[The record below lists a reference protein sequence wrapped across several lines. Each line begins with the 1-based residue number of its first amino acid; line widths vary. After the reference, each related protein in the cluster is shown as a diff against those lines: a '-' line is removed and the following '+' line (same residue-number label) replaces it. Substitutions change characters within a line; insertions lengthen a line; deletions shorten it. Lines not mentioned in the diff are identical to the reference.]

1 MNKIIF
7 IGLAFFMLGSMGA
20 KAQTNDEDPFNPI
33 TFVDANGNTV
43 ADGSHLRVSAAED
56 VWGGVQASTGLYVN
70 NTSEDEVMTA
80 MKVDVDS
87 MDNGDISCCFPMVCT
102 TTAQMGWHFTTK
114 PDLISGS
121 ATMVSIQTEWL
132 PESST
137 SYGAAKAN
145 LTVCYYE
152 TKTNDSG
159 RKIAGDLIGYGPS
172 VSVTF
177 VNEDPTGINNAKLS
191 GDSSEVSAIYNLNG
205 KKISNMGHGINI
217 VRLNDGTVRKI
228 VK

>member
-80 MKVDVDS
+80 MKVDS
-87 MDNGDISCCFPMVCT
+87 YLRFRYYGFYPNGMVARIFYKLRCCKSKFNSLLLRDENKR
-102 TTAQMGWHFTTK
+102 QW
-114 PDLISGS
+114 S
-121 ATMVSIQTEWL
+121 
-132 PESST
+132 
-137 SYGAAKAN
+137 
-145 LTVCYYE
+145 
-152 TKTNDSG
+152 
-159 RKIAGDLIGYGPS
+159 
-172 VSVTF
+172 
-177 VNEDPTGINNAKLS
+177 
-191 GDSSEVSAIYNLNG
+191 
-205 KKISNMGHGINI
+205 
-217 VRLNDGTVRKI
+217 
-228 VK
+228 

>member
-70 NTSEDEVMTA
+70 NTSEDEV
-80 MKVDVDS
+80 
-87 MDNGDISCCFPMVCT
+87 
-102 TTAQMGWHFTTK
+102 
-114 PDLISGS
+114 LISGS

-152 TKTNDSG
+152 TKTNNSG

-217 VRLNDGTVRKI
+217 VRLHDGTVRKI

>member
-87 MDNGDISCCFPMVCT
+87 MD
-102 TTAQMGWHFTTK
+102 
-114 PDLISGS
+114 LISGS

-152 TKTNDSG
+152 TKTNNSG

-217 VRLNDGTVRKI
+217 VRLHDGTVRKI

>member
-87 MDNGDISCCFPMVCT
+87 MDNGDI
-102 TTAQMGWHFTTK
+102 
-114 PDLISGS
+114 LISGS

-191 GDSSEVSAIYNLNG
+191 GDSSEASAIYNLNG

-217 VRLNDGTVRKI
+217 VRLHDGTVRKI

>member
-87 MDNGDISCCFPMVCT
+87 MDNGDISCCFPILSQVPLLWFLSKRNGC
-102 TTAQMGWHFTTK
+102 QN
-114 PDLISGS
+114 LLQ
-121 ATMVSIQTEWL
+121 ATVLQKQI
-132 PESST
+132 
-137 SYGAAKAN
+137 
-145 LTVCYYE
+145 
-152 TKTNDSG
+152 
-159 RKIAGDLIGYGPS
+159 
-172 VSVTF
+172 
-177 VNEDPTGINNAKLS
+177 
-191 GDSSEVSAIYNLNG
+191 
-205 KKISNMGHGINI
+205 
-217 VRLNDGTVRKI
+217 
-228 VK
+228 